1 MRQALRLPLP
11 SSRISSIVRNTA
23 ARPRASAIASVSAIE
38 PSNTNNTSPR
48 SFSTSSSNMSLLRPS
63 SFFASPLDDFDPFP
77 SSSLRDLMMMNP
89 FAAVSASRPNVNA
102 GDYRIWSGPKVDLH
116 EEDTKFVLT
125 AELPGVKKEDVKI
138 NVDADRR
145 RLTLE
150 GHMKSEYSSTPAT
163 SDASSAAEHADK
175 DKGGKASSTE
185 VTRQETTGGQVGTV
199 GHALVSERVYGSFS
213 RSFTLPATAN
223 LADDASLKARFN
235 DGLLRLEI
243 PKKEEQ
249 HSKTR
254 QITIETS
261 A

>member
-1 MRQALRLPLP
+1 
-11 SSRISSIVRNTA
+11 
-23 ARPRASAIASVSAIE
+23 
-38 PSNTNNTSPR
+38 
-48 SFSTSSSNMSLLRPS
+48 MSLLRPS
-63 SFFASPLDDFDPFP
+63 TFFASPVDDFDVFP
-77 SSSLRDLMMMNP
+77 SSLRDLMLMNP
-89 FAAVSASRPNVNA
+89 FAPVAASRPNVNA

-125 AELPGVKKEDVKI
+125 AELPGVKKEDLKI

-150 GHMKSEYSSTPAT
+150 GHMKSEYTSQPA
-163 SDASSAAEHADK
+163 SDGQGGNSDQSREAQDSNQQQQHEKHGK
-175 DKGGKASSTE
+175 NKHDKGASSSTE
-185 VTRQETTGGQVGTV
+185 VSKKEQGGQVGPV

-213 RSFTLPATAN
+213 RSFTLPPTADLSN
-223 LADDASLKARFN
+223 DASLKARFN

-243 PKKEEQ
+243 PKKKEE

-254 QITIETS
+254 QIAIESS